1 MTNWDNG
8 FDNLFG
14 RAWDKRKIV
23 GHPRGFKPWELP
35 IPLSDRYILIKLKAV
50 YRVYKPQALIL
61 HTARF

>member
-35 IPLSDRYILIKLKAV
+35 IPPSDRHIFIKLKAV
-50 YRVYKPQALIL
+50 AYCQIL
-61 HTARF
+61 AAISKAADH

>member
-35 IPLSDRYILIKLKAV
+35 IPPSDRYIFIKLKAV
-50 YRVYKPQALIL
+50 AYCQIL
-61 HTARF
+61 AAISKAADH